1 MTTIVNDLI
10 ERIQKDALM
19 LTDMAAIYPGD
30 STGDI
35 TVQAQ
40 MLNKAAE
47 WLLRINWDTEQQ
59 LMYDSLP
66 KVEVTYN

>member
-19 LTDMAAIYPGD
+19 LTDMATIYPGD
-30 STGDI
+30 ATGDI

-47 WLLRINWDTEQQ
+47 WLLHINWETEQQ
-59 LMYDSLP
+59 LFYDNLP
-66 KVEVTYN
+66 KVEVTYD